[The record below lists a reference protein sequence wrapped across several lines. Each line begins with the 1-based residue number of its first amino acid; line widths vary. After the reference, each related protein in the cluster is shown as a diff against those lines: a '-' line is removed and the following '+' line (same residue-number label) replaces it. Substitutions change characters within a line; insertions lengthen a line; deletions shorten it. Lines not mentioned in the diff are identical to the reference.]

1 MPQEHWTS
9 ESDHNLTNFDD
20 IADVHKSQIHG
31 DEDNILHMSLVF
43 FMLWQRQL

>member
-20 IADVHKSQIHG
+20 IADVH
-31 DEDNILHMSLVF
+31 ILHMSLVF